1 MSKNLKY
8 YYDLMSQPSRALWIF
23 LEKTKLPY
31 ENCLINL
38 GKGEHLTEEFKAINR
53 FQKVPCITDSQIKL
67 AESVAIFRY
76 LCREYKVPDHWYP
89 ADSRRQALVDE
100 YLEWQH
106 HNTRATCA
114 IYFQYVW
121 LRPLMFGT
129 KVDPKQAE
137 KYRARMERSLD
148 FIEREYLGSDARF
161 IAGDE
166 ITVADLLAA
175 CEIEQP
181 RMAGYDPCEG
191 RPNLTQWMAR
201 VRESTNPYYDQAH
214 KLVNKFAQD
223 TASKAKL

>member
-1 MSKNLKY
+1 MFSFPKPT
-8 YYDLMSQPSRALWIF
+8 Q
-23 LEKTKLPY
+23 
-31 ENCLINL
+31 
-38 GKGEHLTEEFKAINR
+38 GEHLTEEFKAINR

-76 LCREYKVPDHWYP
+76 LCREYQVPDHWYP

-121 LRPLMFGT
+121 LRPRMFGT

-137 KYRARMERSLD
+137 KYRGQMEGTLD
-148 FIEREYLGSDARF
+148 FIEREYLGSGARF

-181 RMAGYDPCEG
+181 
-191 RPNLTQWMAR
+191 
-201 VRESTNPYYDQAH
+201 
-214 KLVNKFAQD
+214 
-223 TASKAKL
+223 SKNRAIKNFLFFFFCNFISYFLYFFPRNGWL